1 MRVLGYSLTWPTSCF
16 ISGGCG
22 QSVFAHTNGDGD
34 FVLFDELGPQWPVH
48 DCYLNR
54 FILGGASSRGLYQIN
69 SDTANEYRQLDDPHR
84 PTVIR
89 TTRDIKKMN
98 PEDYL
103 GQGDT
108 PIVGYVLDYLENR
121 AARLATEMG
130 SVGQYQLFAAL
141 GRCRSQLTIITADFQ
156 SFTAFADMA
165 AVVAKKKDIVT
176 ASLAAVPCLGIQ
188 GSSAVFV
195 CKDVRLLRGITN

>member
-34 FVLFDELGPQWPVH
+34 FVLFDDLGPPWPVH

-54 FILGGASSRGLYQIN
+54 FILGGASSRGVYQID
-69 SDTANEYRQLDDPHR
+69 SATANEYRQLEDPRR
-84 PTVIR
+84 PTRIR
-89 TTRDIKKMN
+89 TTRDIERMD
-98 PEDYL
+98 PQDYL
-103 GQGDT
+103 GKGDI

-121 AARLATEMG
+121 AARLAAEMG
-130 SVGQYQLFAAL
+130 SVGQDQLFAAL

-156 SFTAFADMA
+156 SFTVFADMA
-165 AVVAKKKDIVT
+165 AVVAKRKDIVT
-176 ASLAAVPCLGIQ
+176 GSLTAVRCLSIP
-188 GSSAVFV
+188 GSRSIFV

>member
-1 MRVLGYSLTWPTSCF
+1 MRILGYSLTWPTSCF

-34 FVLFDELGPQWPVH
+34 FVLFDELGPPWPIH

-54 FILGGASSRGLYQIN
+54 FILGGITSRGLYQLN
-69 SDTANEYRQLDDPHR
+69 SETANEYRQLEDPRR
-84 PTVIR
+84 PRQIR
-89 TTRDIKKMN
+89 TTRYIEKMN
-98 PEDYL
+98 PENYV
-103 GQGDT
+103 GRGEI
-108 PIVGYVLDYLENR
+108 PIVRYVLDYLENR

-130 SVGQYQLFAAL
+130 SVGQHQLFAAL

-165 AVVAKKKDIVT
+165 AVVAKRKDIVT
-176 ASLAAVPCLGIQ
+176 ATLTAMPCLSIP
-188 GSSAVFV
+188 GSRSVFV
-195 CKDVRLLRGITN
+195 CKDVQLVRGITN